1 MILASQEMSV
11 FIAPLS
17 LFTQSVVGGMHLA
30 SFPGSP
36 LAPAKNKMV
45 FIFGRVRGEPG
56 TSMHLLCRKVTSDNQ
71 PLGSCAWAAVVWL
84 YMTFEPSLSC
94 SDIGSSS
101 RYFPTLEGSCRWPAV
116 CFCQKQLLSVEPRM
130 ESWVCWIYGNQSMCV
145 YSGCLCKH

>member
-56 TSMHLLCRKVTSDNQ
+56 TSMYLLQESD
-71 PLGSCAWAAVVWL
+71 
-84 YMTFEPSLSC
+84 
-94 SDIGSSS
+94 
-101 RYFPTLEGSCRWPAV
+101 
-116 CFCQKQLLSVEPRM
+116 K
-130 ESWVCWIYGNQSMCV
+130 
-145 YSGCLCKH
+145 

>member
-17 LFTQSVVGGMHLA
+17 SFTQRGWWYA
-30 SFPGSP
+30 SSFIPRLSP

-71 PLGSCAWAAVVWL
+71 PLGSCA
-84 YMTFEPSLSC
+84 
-94 SDIGSSS
+94 
-101 RYFPTLEGSCRWPAV
+101 
-116 CFCQKQLLSVEPRM
+116 
-130 ESWVCWIYGNQSMCV
+130 
-145 YSGCLCKH
+145 